1 MIDFDFKSEKADIR
15 RFSNFVPIALVVW
28 GTILG
33 FTHGWGGRSEW
44 ILYAAAVIIFFWGMI
59 SPFTL
64 KPLYLGW
71 MYFTKVFS
79 WLLTTLVLGLV
90 FYIGFTVTGLVMRLL
105 GRDPLHRRIDR
116 QAKSYWVKRD
126 PASREKADYERQ
138 F

>member
-33 FTHGWGGRSEW
+33 FSHGWGGRSEW